1 MFALANDLGW
11 VVSQIA
17 DLHADSIGERRGT
30 SVSWVDYKTPVSLWI
45 LMPALR
51 RRFQA
56 TGELRT
62 MWETEQRLT
71 EAMPAGTLTLHTLS
85 KDAEHALAKGP
96 HPEKARRDA
105 ETLLLY
111 SLRNSDPGKTLA
123 SLIAH
128 KDDKAPADSA
138 NAMRA
143 LVERRLRGEPI
154 QYITGETEFYRLP
167 IAVNRDVL
175 IPRPETEL
183 LVERAV
189 ELARVFSRPRVLDVG
204 TGSGAIAIAVAHELP
219 DAQVTATEISQAA
232 LKVAQRNA
240 DRNQVAIRFLHGDL
254 LRPVSGEQFEIIV
267 SNPPYV
273 PQRDRDSLSV
283 EVREFEPA
291 QALFAGKDGLAV
303 YRRLIPAAFAALV
316 SGGFVA
322 LEIGY
327 SQKSGAAALLA
338 ESGFAEIDFAPDLQG
353 IPRVASA
360 RRP

>member
-1 MFALANDLGW
+1 
-11 VVSQIA
+11 
-17 DLHADSIGERRGT
+17 
-30 SVSWVDYKTPVSLWI
+30 
-45 LMPALR
+45 
-51 RRFQA
+51 
-56 TGELRT
+56 
-62 MWETEQRLT
+62 
-71 EAMPAGTLTLHTLS
+71 MPAGALTLHMLL

-128 KDDKAPADSA
+128 KDDKAPADAA

-154 QYITGETEFYRLP
+154 QYITSETEFYRLP

-189 ELARVFSRPRVLDVG
+189 ELARVFPRPRVLDVG
-204 TGSGAIAIAVAHELP
+204 TGSGAIAIAVAHEVP
-219 DAQVTATEISQAA
+219 EARVTATEISGAA
-232 LKVAQRNA
+232 LGLARRNAERLGSAQR
-240 DRNQVAIRFLHGDL
+240 IRFLQGDL
-254 LRPVSGEQFEIIV
+254 LEAIAGEQFEIIV

-273 PQRDRDSLSV
+273 PERDRNSLAV

-291 QALFAGKDGLAV
+291 QALFAGEDGLTV
-303 YRRLIPAAFAALV
+303 YRRLIPAASAALI
-316 SGGFVA
+316 SGGFLA

-327 SQKSGAAALLA
+327 GQKPDVAALLA

>member
-1 MFALANDLGW
+1 
-11 VVSQIA
+11 
-17 DLHADSIGERRGT
+17 
-30 SVSWVDYKTPVSLWI
+30 
-45 LMPALR
+45 
-51 RRFQA
+51 
-56 TGELRT
+56 
-62 MWETEQRLT
+62 
-71 EAMPAGTLTLHTLS
+71 MPAGALTLHMLLI
-85 KDAEHALAKGP
+85 DAEHALAKGP

-105 ETLLLY
+105 ETLLLH
-111 SLRNSDPGKTLA
+111 SLRNSDLGKSLA

-128 KDDKAPADSA
+128 REDTAPADAA
-138 NAMRA
+138 NALHA
-143 LVERRLRGEPI
+143 LVERRLCGEPI

-189 ELARVFSRPRVLDVG
+189 ELSRAFPKPRVLDVG
-204 TGSGAIAIAVAHELP
+204 TGSGAIAIAIAHEVP
-219 DAQVTATEISQAA
+219 QAQVTATEISEGA
-232 LKVAQRNA
+232 LKVARCNAARNH
-240 DRNQVAIRFLHGDL
+240 VASRVRFLHGDL

-273 PQRDRDSLSV
+273 PQRDRDSLAV

-291 QALFAGKDGLAV
+291 QALFAGEDGLMV
-303 YRRLIPAAFAALV
+303 YRRLIPPAFAALV
-316 SGGFVA
+316 SGGFLA

-327 SQKSGAAALLA
+327 GQKQEVAALLA
-338 ESGFAEIDFAPDLQG
+338 ESGIAEIDFTPDLQG